1 MTYHVQFPGLGLEF
15 TLDRVA
21 FTVFGMPIYWY
32 GILIATGL
40 ALAIVFAFSHARRF
54 GIDSDRMVDVI
65 LIGTVCA
72 VIGGRA
78 FYVATAPFEYASFAE
93 MLDIRLGGVAIYGAV
108 IAAFLSGYFACRW
121 RKVPILPMF
130 DLAGMGFLL
139 GQGIGRWGNFV
150 NQEAFGTNTTLPW
163 GMYSE
168 GTCNYL
174 SSVQETL
181 AAQGVAVD
189 PSLPVHPTFL
199 YESIWCLLGFFLLWA
214 YMKRRKFHGELI
226 LMYVMWYGAERFFVE
241 GLRTDSLMVG
251 SFRISQVIAAVS
263 VIAALCIWLALRK
276 KYKDKPLTVTYTA
289 LVKEDGRQVPYEF
302 SWLSGETPP
311 TDAEMKAEI
320 ERRRAARAAEET
332 AQAEEK
338 APETEESGGASG
350 VPEQREAEADT
361 QAAPEE
367 EQAAPAQEAAA
378 DAAEKDSSMRSR
390 RNNSSKNGNGMR
402 GNRRIKMAELISG
415 KNTGSKTQ
423 GGGRGRGGGA
433 AGKGRSCPAGRRYRG
448 ENPASRT
455 YVAGRGEGLR
465 RMRGLLSDVIALPEE
480 TTEPRLEK
488 IMALNADKTVHGVLV
503 QLPLPGHIREKRVI
517 DAISPDKDVDGFTP
531 VNVGRMVIGGVLSAC
546 TPAGCIEVLKST
558 GVPIAGKDAVVI
570 GPQQHRGANPRRCC
584 SRPTTPPSRCAIPKP
599 GDLKAKCAAA
609 DIIVAAIGKAASSP
623 PIW

>member
-241 GLRTDSLMVG
+241 GLRTDSLYLFGTSIRVSQLFG
-251 SFRISQVIAAVS
+251 FATAAIAIVLLVINLGFRRHDPAELWVNQVKRNARRV
-263 VIAALCIWLALRK
+263 
-276 KYKDKPLTVTYTA
+276 A
-289 LVKEDGRQVPYEF
+289 LVYPAGVPAAEKWLKAQKKSLEQEF
-302 SWLSGETPP
+302 AKTEEYALPKGTP
-311 TDAEMKAEI
+311 
-320 ERRRAARAAEET
+320 AEET
-332 AQAEEK
+332 AELVASLK
-338 APETEESGGASG
+338 A
-350 VPEQREAEADT
+350 REDLSEVR
-361 QAAPEE
+361 QP
-367 EQAAPAQEAAA
+367 
-378 DAAEKDSSMRSR
+378 K
-390 RNNSSKNGNGMR
+390 
-402 GNRRIKMAELISG
+402 
-415 KNTGSKTQ
+415 
-423 GGGRGRGGGA
+423 
-433 AGKGRSCPAGRRYRG
+433 AGK
-448 ENPASRT
+448 
-455 YVAGRGEGLR
+455 
-465 RMRGLLSDVIALPEE
+465 
-480 TTEPRLEK
+480 
-488 IMALNADKTVHGVLV
+488 
-503 QLPLPGHIREKRVI
+503 
-517 DAISPDKDVDGFTP
+517 
-531 VNVGRMVIGGVLSAC
+531 
-546 TPAGCIEVLKST
+546 
-558 GVPIAGKDAVVI
+558 
-570 GPQQHRGANPRRCC
+570 
-584 SRPTTPPSRCAIPKP
+584 
-599 GDLKAKCAAA
+599 
-609 DIIVAAIGKAASSP
+609 
-623 PIW
+623 

>member
-1 MTYHVQFPGLGLEF
+1 MSFDVQFPGLGLEF
-15 TLDRVA
+15 TINRVA
-21 FTVFGMPIYWY
+21 LSIGGFNIYWY
-32 GILIATGL
+32 GVIIAAGMVLAMLFAFRNADDFGINSDRLIDVILVGAVMAIVCARIYY
-40 ALAIVFAFSHARRF
+40 IVFA
-54 GIDSDRMVDVI
+54 
-65 LIGTVCA
+65 
-72 VIGGRA
+72 
-78 FYVATAPFEYASFAE
+78 PFKYESIWQ
-93 MLDIRLGGVAIYGAV
+93 MIDIRQGGIAIYGAV
-108 IAAFLSGYFACRW
+108 IGAFVFGGLMAKIR
-121 RKVPILPMF
+121 RIPILPLF
-130 DLAGMGFLL
+130 DLVGICFLI
-139 GQGIGRWGNFV
+139 GQGVGRWGNFV
-150 NQEAFGTNTTLPW
+150 NQEAFGSNTTLPW

-350 VPEQREAEADT
+350 VREQREAEADT

-367 EQAAPAQEAAA
+367 EQAAPVQEAAA
-378 DAAEKDSSMRSR
+378 DAAEKDGSD
-390 RNNSSKNGNGMR
+390 
-402 GNRRIKMAELISG
+402 AE
-415 KNTGSKTQ
+415 
-423 GGGRGRGGGA
+423 
-433 AGKGRSCPAGRRYRG
+433 
-448 ENPASRT
+448 
-455 YVAGRGEGLR
+455 
-465 RMRGLLSDVIALPEE
+465 
-480 TTEPRLEK
+480 
-488 IMALNADKTVHGVLV
+488 
-503 QLPLPGHIREKRVI
+503 
-517 DAISPDKDVDGFTP
+517 
-531 VNVGRMVIGGVLSAC
+531 
-546 TPAGCIEVLKST
+546 
-558 GVPIAGKDAVVI
+558 
-570 GPQQHRGANPRRCC
+570 
-584 SRPTTPPSRCAIPKP
+584 PKE
-599 GDLKAKCAAA
+599 
-609 DIIVAAIGKAASSP
+609 
-623 PIW
+623 